1 MSNIIEIRMKD
12 GDSFLVDLDKWNY
25 AKLNRGVWLAMKLQP
40 EICGIIPE
48 ERIEEIIDHRK
59 KGGEQDES
67 I

>member
-12 GDSFLVDLDKWNY
+12 GDSFLVNLDKWHY
-25 AKLNRGVWLAMKLQP
+25 SKTKRGVWLAMKLQP
-40 EICGIIPE
+40 EICGVIPE

-59 KGGEQDES
+59 EEKNGG

>member
-12 GDSFLVDLDKWNY
+12 GDSFLVDLDNWNY

-48 ERIEEIIDHRK
+48 ERIGEIIDHRK
-59 KGGEQDES
+59 EEKNGEF
-67 I
+67 